1 MKEEAH
7 FTFQG
12 GGMNADLRL
21 ALRQLRKAP
30 GFALTA
36 VLTLALAIG
45 ANAVVF
51 SVLNALV
58 LRPLNVPHPENL
70 YMLERTDG
78 SDTSPSQS
86 YPDYRDL
93 RDRNRSFDSLVS
105 YDIMGGVG
113 LDTGS
118 GNPAVVWPYVVS
130 GNYFDALGIQPYVG
144 RFIHASEEHGRNSVP
159 EIVLSYA
166 LGHSYF
172 NGDRSVVGHTVQ
184 INKHPFTIVGVAPPD
199 FRGTELFFAPDL
211 WVPIVNA
218 PQIRDWDS
226 LEERGNHS
234 DWVVGHLK
242 AGVTPAAAIADVN
255 TIAVSLAKTYPKS
268 DDGLKFSLSRPG
280 LAGNTLGRPTRA
292 FMAGLML
299 LAGLILLAACANLG
313 SLFAA
318 RAADRSR
325 EIALRMALG
334 SRRQLI
340 LRQLL
345 TEAVL
350 VSLVGGA
357 FGMVGAVAI
366 LRFLSVWQPIPDIPI
381 NVPVNPD
388 AKTYALAVLLA
399 VLSGVFFGLIPVRQ
413 VLRSDPWQ
421 IIRSGVTTVGG
432 VRRFSLRDVLLGLQI
447 AICAV
452 LVTAS
457 LVAVRGL
464 ARSLESNYGIQP
476 NGAMLVKADLKMAG
490 YDGDQ
495 RVQMQKRMLDA
506 AAAIPGVTAV
516 GYADRLPLSIGGGDS
531 YVFTDTTTDF
541 RPPNAAGDAQNFQVS
556 PDYFRAA
563 GTAFLAGRSLT
574 MHDEEKAPLVAVV
587 NREFARKIFGSVNKA
602 VGNHFKF
609 WGGKRAEVV
618 GVVEDGKYQTLT
630 EDQKP
635 AMFFSFLQQHSSD
648 TWIVVRSQRDPQEI
662 AAALQ
667 RSMRSLDPA
676 LPLEIKMWNSELDS
690 ALFAARVATVSLGVL
705 GMLGAMLA
713 ITGIFGMASY
723 TVSKRLREFGIR
735 IALGAN
741 QRKVLGA
748 ALGRAFRLL
757 AIGSTAGMILGVLA
771 TRVLSSIVYQAT
783 PKDPV
788 ILGGVILTMLCV
800 GVVAALIP
808 ARRALAVDPMILLRE
823 E

>member
-1 MKEEAH
+1 
-7 FTFQG
+7 
-12 GGMNADLRL
+12 MNADLRL

-58 LRPLNVPHPENL
+58 LHPLHVPHSDNL
-70 YMLERTDG
+70 FMVERNYLAET
-78 SDTSPSQS
+78 TPSQS
-86 YPDYRDL
+86 YPDYLDL
-93 RDRNRSFDSLVS
+93 RDRNHSFDSLVT
-105 YDIMGGVG
+105 YNITGGIG

-118 GNPAVVWPYVVS
+118 GNPAVVWPYMVS
-130 GNYFDALGIQPYVG
+130 GNYFDALGIQPYLG
-144 RFIHASEEHGRNSVP
+144 RFIHASEEHGKNSMP

-166 LGHSYF
+166 LWHSYF
-172 NGDRSVVGHTVQ
+172 SGDRAAVGRTVQ

-199 FRGTELFFAPDL
+199 FRGTELFFAPDM
-211 WVPIVNA
+211 WIPIVNT
-218 PQIRDWDS
+218 PQILDWYS

-234 DWVVGHLK
+234 AWVAGHLK
-242 AGVTPAAAIADVN
+242 PGVTPAAATSDLN
-255 TIAVSLAKTYPKS
+255 TIAASLAKAYPKS

-280 LAGNTLGRPTRA
+280 LAGNTLARPTRA

-325 EIALRMALG
+325 EIAVRMALG

-340 LRQLL
+340 VRQLL
-345 TEAVL
+345 TEALVL
-350 VSLVGGA
+350 SFAGAVVGMA
-357 FGMVGAVAI
+357 GAVAI
-366 LRFLSVWQPIPDIPI
+366 LRMLSTWRPIPDIPI

-388 AKTYALAVLLA
+388 IATYALALLLA
-399 VLSGVFFGLIPVRQ
+399 IFSGVFFGMVPVRQ

-421 IIRSGVTTVGG
+421 IIRSGAADLGG
-432 VRRFSLRDVLLGLQI
+432 ARRFTLRDVLLGLQI

-476 NGAMLVKADLKMAG
+476 KNVMLVKTDLQMAG
-490 YDGDQ
+490 YSGPQ
-495 RVQMQKRMLDA
+495 RLQVQKRMLNA
-506 AAAIPGVTAV
+506 AAAIPGVTDV
-516 GYADRLPLSIGGGDS
+516 GYADRLPLSLSGNDS
-531 YVFTDTTTDF
+531 DVYADTTTDF
-541 RPPNAAGDAQNFQVS
+541 RPTNAAADAQNFGVS

-563 GTAFLAGRSLT
+563 GTALLAGRTFT
-574 MHDEEKAPLVAVV
+574 MHDQDKAPLVAVV
-587 NREFARKIFGSVNKA
+587 NREFARKVFGSVNKA
-602 VGNHFKF
+602 IGGHFKF
-609 WGGKRAEVV
+609 WGGQRAEVV
-618 GVVEDGKYQTLT
+618 GVVEDGKYETLT

-635 AMFFSFLQQHSSD
+635 AMFFSFLQHVSSN
-648 TWIVVRSQRDPQEI
+648 TWLIVRSQRDPQEI
-662 AAALQ
+662 AAALE

-676 LPLEIKMWNSELDS
+676 MPLEIKTWNSELDS

-705 GMLGAMLA
+705 GLLGAMLA

-723 TVSKRLREFGIR
+723 TVSKRFRELGIR
-735 IALGAN
+735 IALGAD
-741 QRKVLGA
+741 QRKVLSA

-757 AIGSTAGMILGVLA
+757 AIGSAAGMILGVLA

-800 GVVAALIP
+800 GIVAALIP
-808 ARRALAVDPMILLRE
+808 ARRALAVDPMILLRDE
-823 E
+823 